1 MFLLTVFAFKKFPRI
16 YTLVALL
23 SICIN
28 LAIPSWQS
36 TSPET
41 CDSRSRD
48 VVLKNILQGSVSI
61 NPVPFA
67 HFDRYP
73 NIYALADID
82 QWQPNFNSFNWG
94 EFLFPHSLMSILP
107 ILLFWLVWLWL
118 ERRRID

>member
-1 MFLLTVFAFKKFPRI
+1 MFLLTVFAFKKFPRT
-16 YTLVALL
+16 YTSLALL

-28 LAIPSWQS
+28 LAITIVAVDIPGELRF
-36 TSPET
+36 PLK
-41 CDSRSRD
+41 D
-48 VVLKNILQGSVSI
+48 VVLKNILQDNVAI

-67 HFDRYP
+67 HFDQYP

-94 EFLFPHSLMSILP
+94 EVLFPNSLMSILP

-118 ERRRID
+118 MRRRS